1 MTSRLLGKRNR
12 ISRDSR
18 FWSIDPNIE
27 RCSGNWKDG
36 KTFPAWRQR
45 GVHCSQTTVTKH
57 ERWKRGSQSDVRPR
71 KRLCKNPNDMISI
84 SDLEDSTELMK
95 NHWISDS
102 SERSTRN
109 PCQANSTNVKKKKG
123 GKSKPVPKK
132 MKQTCSERN
141 ETRSQLQTNRESPGT
156 DREAIG
162 ENQRLIFEAFRID
175 NINTAREELQWVTLI
190 KLNDN
195 NYEPFNN

>member
-1 MTSRLLGKRNR
+1 MTSRLGKAKQNFPRLPFLVDR
-12 ISRDSR
+12 SKHRKMLR
-18 FWSIDPNIE
+18 QLKGW
-27 RCSGNWKDG
+27 

-132 MKQTCSERN
+132 WNRPVPK
-141 ETRSQLQTNRESPGT
+141 ETKPAPNSKPTEKALEPTAKRS
-156 DREAIG
+156 G
-162 ENQRLIFEAFRID
+162 EISG
-175 NINTAREELQWVTLI
+175 WYS
-190 KLNDN
+190 KL
-195 NYEPFNN
+195 FG